1 MSDIGSK
8 RSLTKQDVGFIEDED
23 ANKKMKLSSPDELLT
38 SNDLRLFQKDVLV
51 RNLKEYKLKYYA
63 LEKTIQLNQ
72 DVKNLKEYYEDL
84 IHKLNRLNSPVT
96 QRVMG
101 KPLATEEEIKPS
113 DPVEETKQVEDKPV
127 VLDEG
132 NSLKTDIETLAS
144 NTELTDLSMKI
155 DTLENKLRLAN
166 EELHAKTNVIDSL
179 KDDIVKKDVS
189 LKQTEILQLELDA
202 NKQQFEALKAE
213 YNNLLNK
220 LNSLQLGVNSK
231 TVEGTTT
238 KFDEALKAINENLLG
253 DLKNLQNNI
262 ARIRAE
268 RDKLKS
274 EMSILKSQ
282 ETSLDVM
289 KNIDAQ
295 VSTIKET
302 IKTFEIK
309 YASIPN
315 DNVLLEELKSIE
327 IAYNELASSKLDE
340 LSKTLLDKQKH
351 NHVILEFEKLKEK
364 HVSAN
369 RYIQDMKLQIETLK
383 KIKTKSDDVIA
394 DFNIRDHVIK
404 GKVANLE
411 KKIELSSMLEKQR
424 ELDEKILITESE
436 TLKKQVDSLKKV
448 IDAKTNEIAVIKK
461 ELDNSKNKLNENNRK
476 VEDLEFNLGK
486 QTEKYKNL
494 IKKLKQASEKLKN
507 PVVMNNLLEANVNE
521 NTPEVGSKLQDQLTN
536 FKQLVYCPLCTNNF
550 KDQMIKNC
558 GHTFCENCIKER
570 LNARM
575 RKCPSCNLPF
585 GSTDVLDIV
594 L

>member
-1 MSDIGSK
+1 M
-8 RSLTKQDVGFIEDED
+8 
-23 ANKKMKLSSPDELLT
+23 
-38 SNDLRLFQKDVLV
+38 
-51 RNLKEYKLKYYA
+51 
-63 LEKTIQLNQ
+63 
-72 DVKNLKEYYEDL
+72 
-84 IHKLNRLNSPVT
+84 
-96 QRVMG
+96 
-101 KPLATEEEIKPS
+101 
-113 DPVEETKQVEDKPV
+113 
-127 VLDEG
+127 
-132 NSLKTDIETLAS
+132 
-144 NTELTDLSMKI
+144 
-155 DTLENKLRLAN
+155 
-166 EELHAKTNVIDSL
+166 
-179 KDDIVKKDVS
+179 
-189 LKQTEILQLELDA
+189 
-202 NKQQFEALKAE
+202 
-213 YNNLLNK
+213 
-220 LNSLQLGVNSK
+220 
-231 TVEGTTT
+231 
-238 KFDEALKAINENLLG
+238 
-253 DLKNLQNNI
+253 
-262 ARIRAE
+262 
-268 RDKLKS
+268 
-274 EMSILKSQ
+274 
-282 ETSLDVM
+282 
-289 KNIDAQ
+289 
-295 VSTIKET
+295 
-302 IKTFEIK
+302 
-309 YASIPN
+309 
-315 DNVLLEELKSIE
+315 LLEELKSIE

-436 TLKKQVDSLKKV
+436 TLKKLVDSLKKV

>member
-1 MSDIGSK
+1 
-8 RSLTKQDVGFIEDED
+8 
-23 ANKKMKLSSPDELLT
+23 MKLSSPDELLT

-253 DLKNLQNNI
+253 DLKI
-262 ARIRAE
+262 Y
-268 RDKLKS
+268 
-274 EMSILKSQ
+274 
-282 ETSLDVM
+282 
-289 KNIDAQ
+289 
-295 VSTIKET
+295 
-302 IKTFEIK
+302 KTT
-309 YASIPN
+309 
-315 DNVLLEELKSIE
+315 LLE
-327 IAYNELASSKLDE
+327 
-340 LSKTLLDKQKH
+340 
-351 NHVILEFEKLKEK
+351 
-364 HVSAN
+364 
-369 RYIQDMKLQIETLK
+369 
-383 KIKTKSDDVIA
+383 
-394 DFNIRDHVIK
+394 
-404 GKVANLE
+404 
-411 KKIELSSMLEKQR
+411 
-424 ELDEKILITESE
+424 
-436 TLKKQVDSLKKV
+436 
-448 IDAKTNEIAVIKK
+448 
-461 ELDNSKNKLNENNRK
+461 
-476 VEDLEFNLGK
+476 
-486 QTEKYKNL
+486 
-494 IKKLKQASEKLKN
+494 
-507 PVVMNNLLEANVNE
+507 
-521 NTPEVGSKLQDQLTN
+521 
-536 FKQLVYCPLCTNNF
+536 
-550 KDQMIKNC
+550 
-558 GHTFCENCIKER
+558 
-570 LNARM
+570 
-575 RKCPSCNLPF
+575 
-585 GSTDVLDIV
+585 
-594 L
+594 

>member
-1 MSDIGSK
+1 MSDFGSK
-8 RSLTKQDVGFIEDED
+8 HSLTKQDVGFIEDED
-23 ANKKMKLSSPDELLT
+23 ANKKMRLSSSDELLT

-63 LEKTIQLNQ
+63 LEKTIQLSQ

-101 KPLATEEEIKPS
+101 KKPATEDEIKPS
-113 DPVEETKQVEDKPV
+113 DPVEETKQIEDNR

-132 NSLKTDIETLAS
+132 KSLKADIDILAS
-144 NTELTDLSMKI
+144 NTELIDLNMKI
-155 DTLENKLRLAN
+155 ENLENKLRLIN
-166 EELHAKTNVIDSL
+166 EELCTKTNTIDSL
-179 KDDIVKKDVS
+179 NDDIVKKDAL
-189 LKQTEILQLELDA
+189 LKQTDILQLELDS
-202 NKQQFEALKAE
+202 NKRQFEALKAE
-213 YNNLLNK
+213 HHNLLNK
-220 LNSLQLGVNSK
+220 LNSLQLGGGSK
-231 TVEGTTT
+231 TVEVTTT
-238 KFDEALKAINENLLG
+238 KFDEVLKAINENLLG
-253 DLKNLQNNI
+253 DLKNLQSSI

-282 ETSLDVM
+282 ETSLDVI

-295 VSTIKET
+295 VLGIKET

-327 IAYNELASSKLDE
+327 IAYNELANSKLDE

-351 NHVILEFEKLKEK
+351 NHLVLEFEKLKEK

-436 TLKKQVDSLKKV
+436 TLKKQVDLLKKA
-448 IDAKTNEIAVIKK
+448 IEAKTNEMVATKK
-461 ELDNSKNKLNENNRK
+461 ELDNSNNRLNETNRK
-476 VEDLEFNLGK
+476 VEDLEFNLTK
-486 QTEKYKNL
+486 QTEKFQSL
-494 IKKLKQASEKLKN
+494 VKKLKEASEKLKN
-507 PVVMNNLLEANVNE
+507 PVVINNLLEANINE
-521 NTPEVGSKLQDQLTN
+521 NTPEVGTKLQDQLTN

-585 GSTDVLDIV
+585 GLTDVLDIV